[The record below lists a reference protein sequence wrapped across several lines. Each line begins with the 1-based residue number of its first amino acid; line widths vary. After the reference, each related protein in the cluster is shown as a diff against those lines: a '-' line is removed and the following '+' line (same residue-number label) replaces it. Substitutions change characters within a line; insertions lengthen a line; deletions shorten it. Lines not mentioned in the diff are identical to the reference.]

1 MGPTGAEEDEME
13 EARRRWW
20 SACELADPEATHVV
34 TFRPVVR
41 VRLAL
46 VPGADGAAVI
56 AGAVAAWT
64 EELASTDDGD
74 GRWSSEL
81 WGSALAGEGMVVD
94 VDVVD
99 EHTVEDLE

>member
-46 VPGADGAAVI
+46 VPAADAAVVI

-64 EELASTDDGD
+64 EELGGTDRGD

-81 WGSALAGEGMVVD
+81 WGSALSGEGMVVD
-94 VDVVD
+94 VDVVA
-99 EHTVEDLE
+99 EHTVEDLG